1 MADYFDYMDD
11 NGYFDQEDLEL
22 ARHNAYHDMMV
33 AQARS
38 IRLPGDPIMTRSQR
52 KKLDRDFTRAMAA
65 YDTLSHWP
73 DSRIHYRS
81 GGHNPYDY
89 DYDMMAAEHSIRL
102 RDEAWKTYLVSS
114 HGW

>member
-1 MADYFDYMDD
+1 MADYFNVDD
-11 NGYFDQEDLEL
+11 NGYFNEEDLEL

-33 AQARS
+33 AEARS

-52 KKLDRDFTRAMAA
+52 KRQEKAYIKAMAA
-65 YDTLSHWP
+65 YNTLSHWP
-73 DSRIHYRS
+73 DSRTHYRS

-89 DYDMMAAEHSIRL
+89 DMMVAEHSIRFQ
-102 RDEAWKTYLVSS
+102 RDEAWRTYLVSS